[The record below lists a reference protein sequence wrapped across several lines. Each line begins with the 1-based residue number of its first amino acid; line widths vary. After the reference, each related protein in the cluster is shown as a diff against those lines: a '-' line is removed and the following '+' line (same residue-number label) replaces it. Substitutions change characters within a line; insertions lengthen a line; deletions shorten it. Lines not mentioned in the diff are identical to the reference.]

1 MAVGLGAFFIIGIR
15 GIQSNLLRDFALEAG
30 PDTPDLFL
38 IDIQAD
44 QVAAL
49 QRFLAER
56 AGHEPRVLPVLR
68 ARITQVRG
76 KAVTLDT
83 VEDVRGRGSLA
94 REYRDMPAAARGN
107 ERVVAGRFWDPS
119 PADRPRISIEE
130 SIRERFGNR
139 RG

>member
-1 MAVGLGAFFIIGIR
+1 MSL
-15 GIQSNLLRDFALEAG
+15 
-30 PDTPDLFL
+30 
-38 IDIQAD
+38 
-44 QVAAL
+44 
-49 QRFLAER
+49 
-56 AGHEPRVLPVLR
+56 VLPVLR

-94 REYRDMPAAARGN
+94 REYRDMPGRGSGN

-119 PADRPRISIEE
+119 PAARRDLHRGEHPGALRD
-130 SIRERFGNR
+130 R